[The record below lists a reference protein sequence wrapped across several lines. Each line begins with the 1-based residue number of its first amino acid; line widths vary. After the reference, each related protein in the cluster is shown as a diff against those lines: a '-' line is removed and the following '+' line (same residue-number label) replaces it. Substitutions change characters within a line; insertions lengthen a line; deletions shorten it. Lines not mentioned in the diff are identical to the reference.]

1 MKLIDYLEDNV
12 TCNSTF
18 TRLTKSVT
26 CNDGLTMSIQA
37 SEGHYCSPRKTL
49 PYSEYLEFEIGY
61 PSEKVELFMPY
72 VEDEN
77 NPTDTVYAHVP
88 INVIEEVI
96 SKHGGI
102 KEEKE

>member
-1 MKLIDYLEDNV
+1 MKLAKYLENNVTHYSSTVRLAKQV
-12 TCNSTF
+12 TCNS
-18 TRLTKSVT
+18 
-26 CNDGLTMSIQA
+26 GLTMSIQA

-49 PYSEYLEFEIGY
+49 PYSNYTAFEIGF

-77 NPTDTVYAHVP
+77 NPTDTVYTHVP